1 MSAVD
6 VSTEGSQQREFLGHP
21 VGLWVCFGTEM
32 WERFSYYGM
41 RAILVLYLVKY
52 HMFSSIKANMVLGAY
67 MGMVYMTPILGG
79 YLADRY
85 LGSRKAVVYGG
96 ILLVLG
102 HIMMGFHGAPA
113 ILDADGVTV
122 IRDDAAIS
130 FFFFAMALIVGGMG
144 FLKANISTIVGA
156 LYGPNDPRRDGGF
169 SIFYMGINIGSFLA
183 TIIVGGVGE
192 KYGWNYGFAL
202 AGICMLLGLTVFL
215 KWQHLLEGRA
225 DPPNPEE
232 LKNKTLIGLNIEH
245 TIYLGGLVLVGLCFL
260 LLQRQELIGN
270 MLLICGAVMLIIV
283 GVYSVRE
290 CTAEERHR
298 LWVAMFLITMQPIFW
313 ALFEQQAGS
322 LTLLADQQFDLH
334 FLGMDIYASQVQ
346 TLNPFFIVTLAPV
359 MAWLWLALAK
369 KGWEP
374 STPLKFSIAMILIGG
389 GYMIFAWGLVVD
401 EGSAKS
407 FLWFVL
413 IYLALTLG
421 ELCLSPIGLSMVT
434 KLSVQKIVGM
444 MMGVWFLG
452 MAFGNYMS
460 GVIGGLAGNTG
471 HGADAALLDMD
482 KTVDLFNTVGL
493 LGIGV
498 GIFILILTPWLR
510 KGMHGVH

>member
-1 MSAVD
+1 MSTAE
-6 VSTEGSQQREFLGHP
+6 VSTKGSQERELFGHP
-21 VGLWVCFGTEM
+21 IGLSICFLTEM

-41 RAILVLYLVKY
+41 RALLILFLTKHFL
-52 HMFSSIKANMVLGAY
+52 FSAGEASLIYGAY
-67 MGMVYMTPILGG
+67 TGLVYMLPVVGG

-85 LGSRKAVVYGG
+85 LGSRKAVTYGA
-96 ILLVLG
+96 ILLVAG
-102 HIMMGFHGAPA
+102 HISLAFEGPQA
-113 ILDADGVTV
+113 ILNATGDVERSDMHVS
-122 IRDDAAIS
+122 I
-130 FFFFAMALIVGGMG
+130 FFLSLALIITGVG

-169 SIFYMGINIGSFLA
+169 SIFYMGINIGSFLS
-183 TIIVGGVGE
+183 TIIVGYVGE

-202 AGICMLLGLTVFL
+202 AGICMLFGLLVFL
-215 KWQHLLEGRA
+215 KGQPLLEGRA

-232 LKNKTLIGLNIEH
+232 LKNKTPIGLNIEH

-260 LLQRQELIGN
+260 LLQKQELIGN
-270 MLLICGAVMLIIV
+270 MLLICGAIMLVII

-374 STPLKFSIAMILIGG
+374 STPLKFAIAMILIGG

-407 FLWFVL
+407 FLWFVW

-421 ELCLSPIGLSMVT
+421 ELCISPIGLSMVT

-460 GVIGGLAGNTG
+460 GVIGGLAGNSG
-471 HGADAALLDMD
+471 HGADAALLDME

-493 LGIGV
+493 MGIGV
-498 GIFILILTPWLR
+498 GVFIMVLTPWLR